1 MSNTWTQ
8 LKEIKGL
15 LAGLVTAFTVVSVI
29 GLALMDWRVS
39 VHVAKALAS
48 QDLGT
53 DAKIVSMDDEIDA
66 NGAKA
71 MANTTRIDGNERRV
85 EQAFAA
91 LMGRPIPDR
100 RAMTEFTLWLVDQT
114 IIIVLAILGAYVR
127 MAVNVARVEVNTET
141 LKGDHANLT
150 KQVQGISRSVG
161 RLEGRVNK

>member
-39 VHVAKALAS
+39 VHVANALAS

-66 NGAKA
+66 NGAHTE
-71 MANTTRIDGNERRV
+71 ANTTRIDGNERRV

-91 LMGRPIPDR
+91 LMGRPIPENND
-100 RAMTEFTLWLVDQT
+100 D
-114 IIIVLAILGAYVR
+114 
-127 MAVNVARVEVNTET
+127 
-141 LKGDHANLT
+141 
-150 KQVQGISRSVG
+150 
-161 RLEGRVNK
+161 